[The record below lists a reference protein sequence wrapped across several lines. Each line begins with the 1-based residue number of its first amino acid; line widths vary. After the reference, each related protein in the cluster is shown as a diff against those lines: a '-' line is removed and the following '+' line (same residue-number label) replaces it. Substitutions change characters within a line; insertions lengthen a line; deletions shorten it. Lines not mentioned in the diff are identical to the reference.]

1 MCFMLT
7 GWDYPRWYRLTMF
20 NRVAITHH
28 QSPSSRQFLVE
39 DGVYDANSAQ
49 STVDDSIS
57 WYDID
62 GAGER
67 HIHTQIYIYIYYLYV
82 YLYIYLFMYISSIWW
97 NQLHLRWL
105 SHCFESLW
113 RRIRLAG
120 IYVRHILKAH
130 FLPHASNDKS
140 HWLTAAENI

>member
-1 MCFMLT
+1 M
-7 GWDYPRWYRLTMF
+7 
-20 NRVAITHH
+20 AITHH
-28 QSPSSRQFLVE
+28 QSPSSRQILLE

-82 YLYIYLFMYISSIWW
+82 YIYIYVYKLDMMEPAPSALTVSLLWIS
-97 NQLHLRWL
+97 
-105 SHCFESLW
+105 
-113 RRIRLAG
+113 LA
-120 IYVRHILKAH
+120 
-130 FLPHASNDKS
+130 PHTFSRD
-140 HWLTAAENI
+140 LC